1 MLGAIVT
8 TGQYHAVLAQRGG
21 WALSGSV
28 LAGAL
33 ILAAVG
39 AGRYSVDHAVVV
51 RTTSALEARTRP
63 K

>member
-1 MLGAIVT
+1 MALEMLGAIFT

-33 ILAAVG
+33 ILAADAEG
-39 AGRYSVDHAVVV
+39 IGW
-51 RTTSALEARTRP
+51 P
-63 K
+63 